1 MCLCAG
7 ELQVV
12 PVAVKAEAVENVC
25 VSWCCYYEG
34 KLLKAVPGCCYAV
47 KEDRLMLWTCRCC
60 CDVDKQ
66 ASCYKQS

>member
-25 VSWCCYYEG
+25 VSWCCLYGG
-34 KLLKAVPGCCYAV
+34 KLPKAVPGCCYAV
-47 KEDRLMLWTCRCC
+47 KEDRLMLWTF
-60 CDVDKQ
+60 
-66 ASCYKQS
+66 A

>member
-34 KLLKAVPGCCYAV
+34 KLQVVLSASTGW
-47 KEDRLMLWTCRCC
+47 R
-60 CDVDKQ
+60 VD
-66 ASCYKQS
+66 